1 MPSCKRRIPPEQIP
15 SDESADHVRLRCSAR
30 DVTGMTDLPSTDDVL
45 RPLADCLR
53 IAIERARIGRSFRGL
68 VVLTSVDDDTTQLM
82 TELRRKVGDAGIQ
95 LLDLSDPPH
104 RAPTVA
110 LASRLHEFLA
120 VLAETTPSDAPGGS
134 PLVTDGGID
143 PLLRQSEMATYL
155 PELFERVGLAARQA
169 GRPIVILMNDLD
181 ALDDGSLQSWLMA
194 MHHIARRA
202 LPIVMVAVGSQRL
215 PRRLGNMTPNSE
227 RLFQF
232 VDLRKPDT
240 A

>member
-1 MPSCKRRIPPEQIP
+1 
-15 SDESADHVRLRCSAR
+15 
-30 DVTGMTDLPSTDDVL
+30 MTDLPSIDAAL
-45 RPLADCLR
+45 KPLSDSLR

-68 VVLTSVDDDTTQLM
+68 VVLASFDDDTTQLM

-110 LASRLHEFLA
+110 LASRLHELLA

-143 PLLRQSEMATYL
+143 PPLRQSEVTTDL
-155 PELFERVGLAARQA
+155 PELFEHVGSAARQA
-169 GRPIVILMNDLD
+169 GIPIVIFLNDLD
-181 ALDDGSLQSWLMA
+181 ALDDEPLQSWLMA

-232 VDLRKPDT
+232 VDLRKLDT
-240 A
+240 AL